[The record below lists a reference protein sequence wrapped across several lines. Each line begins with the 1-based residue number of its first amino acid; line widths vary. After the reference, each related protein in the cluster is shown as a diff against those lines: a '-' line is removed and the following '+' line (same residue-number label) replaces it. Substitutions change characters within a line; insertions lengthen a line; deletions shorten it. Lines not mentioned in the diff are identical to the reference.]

1 MSDDEQWIKKKFKGL
16 RTGDVI
22 LSAGKNIG
30 DIMIFI
36 GRHSTIQ
43 HSCLLVWLD
52 VEALKRDE
60 VKVHPW
66 YIDDTTTTLSFLG
79 LAQGRKMDMLT
90 KELHKGLIL
99 YEPSELFSNAPIVY
113 TRPLSRNHIDDELV
127 TKKMQEYIKME
138 HLQMAYAYGLHHI
151 ATVGLGFDVFGPHK
165 TGGRLCSENV
175 YIFLKHLCGYPD
187 YNLDDS
193 FEDYKLPDAKD
204 YMTVPDFFFSEYN
217 THPVFEPEEY
227 RVISKTAEEDV
238 TVLHPFFITLIVL
251 IIIIIV
257 LFMVINSY
265 CESCNA
271 TGICPIGTR
280 DLFDSFI

>member
-1 MSDDEQWIKKKFKGL
+1 MNDDEWIKKKFKGL

-30 DIMIFI
+30 DIMIFV

-52 VEALKRDE
+52 VQSLQENK

-66 YIDDTTTTLSFLG
+66 YIDDETTVLSFLG
-79 LAQGRKMDMLT
+79 LAQGSKMDMLV
-90 KELHKGLIL
+90 KEPRKGLIL
-99 YEPSELFSNAPIVY
+99 YEPKELFVNAPIVY
-113 TRPLSRNHIDDELV
+113 TRPLNRNRVSDELV
-127 TKKMQEYIKME
+127 VQKMEEYISE
-138 HLQMAYAYGLHHI
+138 QHLQMMYAYGIEHI
-151 ATVGLGFDVFGPHK
+151 VTVGLGFDVFGPHK
-165 TGGRLCSENV
+165 NGGRLCSENI
-175 YIFLKHLCGYPD
+175 YLFLKHLCGYPE
-187 YNLDDS
+187 YNLGDD
-193 FEDYKLPDAKD
+193 FEPYKLPDAKD

-238 TVLHPFFITLIVL
+238 TVLHPFFVAL

-257 LFMVINSY
+257 IVALFMIINSY

-271 TGICPIGTR
+271 TGICPINAK
-280 DLFDSFI
+280 DIFDSFI